1 MRVVDLET
9 KSYANSPR
17 PSSTSRR
24 LESKI
29 EELTGKLQQE
39 SMEKNDTIRAHKSAD
54 KAARDTHYQ
63 LQESER
69 LRLRQEDELHKAEL
83 RVENVKQ
90 QLAASVS
97 RGEDWLR

>member
-39 SMEKNDTIRAHKSAD
+39 SMEKNDTIRAHKTAD
-54 KAARDTHYQ
+54 KAARDTQFQ

-69 LRLRQEDELHKAEL
+69 LRLRQEEELRKSEL
-83 RVENVKQ
+83 RVENMKQ

-97 RGEDWLR
+97 EG